1 MQYITEIIVALIG
14 LAGIAM
20 PFIAN
25 RRQDKRKDG
34 DGLKQAVRSL
44 LYADIER
51 RCLNYMAKGFITPT
65 QRKLLIADW
74 EVYHNKLGGNGYLDD
89 LMGLAKALPIKESK

>member
-51 RCLNYMAKGFITPT
+51 RCLHYMERGFITPT

>member
-1 MQYITEIIVALIG
+1 MQYITEIVVALIG
-14 LAGIAM
+14 LCGIAM

-25 RRQDKRKDG
+25 RNQDKRKDA

-51 RCLNYMAKGFITPT
+51 RCLLFISSGQIPHDELKRLTE
-65 QRKLLIADW
+65 DW
-74 EVYHNKLGGNGYLDD
+74 HVYHDKNKLNGNGYLND
-89 LMGLAKALPIKESK
+89 LMSKINQLPIV